1 MNPFG
6 APAKCPRCDKTVY
19 AAEQIIGPGRQVYH
33 KFCLKCTACNKR
45 LDSYSLV
52 EHDNE
57 PYCKGCHLRGF
68 GTQDLRHQ
76 NLAQASPPASPS
88 SQKTT
93 PPSPPRSIDGF
104 TNRFTTGTLR
114 RVSNDPPLTP
124 PRTIS
129 PATENQ
135 ETEPEPHPDPVETI
149 PEPAAMTATE
159 PEPTKDSPV
168 GDSESIAPPDSD
180 PTLPPPLP
188 ARSIPSVAPSL
199 PPRLTPLKNTYNF
212 EYRSS
217 KPNTPTSR
225 FPAPLSPNAIKR
237 GSTGFAALRAGPPSP
252 TRRAGFGANGV
263 EVGDSPLVPSAT
275 GGITPVRGFPSTPTG
290 TTGSDASTPVRPL
303 SQTPTGGLRRMMTV
317 GSALPI
323 RPTFTGGG
331 AGSPI
336 VFGGRIECPKC
347 AKAVYHAEQVTGP
360 GGRKY
365 HKLCLRCVNC
375 NSALDSGKLTEKDGE
390 PMCRNCYSKLH
401 GPQGSG
407 YALIGRAG

>member
-6 APAKCPRCDKTVY
+6 APSKCPRCNKTVY

-33 KFCLKCTACNKR
+33 KFCLKCTSCNKR

-88 SQKTT
+88 SQKTAS
-93 PPSPPRSIDGF
+93 PSPPPSIDGF
-104 TNRFTTGTLR
+104 TNKFTTGTLR
-114 RVSNDPPLTP
+114 RVSNNPPLTP

-129 PATENQ
+129 PVTENQ
-135 ETEPEPHPDPVETI
+135 ETEPEPHPDPVETT
-149 PEPAAMTATE
+149 PEPAATATVE
-159 PEPTKDSPV
+159 PGPTKDTLA
-168 GDSESIAPPDSD
+168 GDSESISPPNSG
-180 PTLPPPLP
+180 PTSPPPLP
-188 ARSIPSVAPSL
+188 ARSASSTAPTL
-199 PPRLTPLKNTYNF
+199 PPRVPPLKNTYNF

-225 FPAPLSPNAIKR
+225 FPAPLSPSAIKR

-252 TRRAGFGANGV
+252 TRRAGFGASGV
-263 EVGDSPLVPSAT
+263 EVGDSPLAPSAI
-275 GGITPVRGFPSTPTG
+275 GGTTPTRSFPSTPAR
-290 TTGSDASTPVRPL
+290 SL
-303 SQTPTGGLRRMMTV
+303 SQTPTGGVRPMMT
-317 GSALPI
+317 GGNSSPI
-323 RPTFTGGG
+323 RPMFTGGG
-331 AGSPI
+331 TGSPI
-336 VFGGRIECPKC
+336 VFGGRVECPKC

-390 PMCRNCYSKLH
+390 PMCRNCYSKMH

-407 YALIGRAG
+407 YALMGRAG

>member
-6 APAKCPRCDKTVY
+6 APSKCPRCNKTVY
-19 AAEQIIGPGRQVYH
+19 AAEQIIGPGQQVYH
-33 KFCLKCTACNKR
+33 KFCLKCTSCNKR

-76 NLAQASPPASPS
+76 NLARASPPDSPSSRKTASPS
-88 SQKTT
+88 
-93 PPSPPRSIDGF
+93 PPPSIDGF
-104 TNRFTTGTLR
+104 INRFTTGTLR

-129 PATENQ
+129 PVTENQ
-135 ETEPEPHPDPVETI
+135 EPEPEPHPDPVETT
-149 PEPAAMTATE
+149 PESAATAAAESEPA
-159 PEPTKDSPV
+159 KDTPA
-168 GDSESIAPPDSD
+168 GDSESIPPPSSG
-180 PTLPPPLP
+180 PGLPPPLP
-188 ARSIPSVAPSL
+188 ARSTSSTAPTL
-199 PPRLTPLKNTYNF
+199 PPRVPPLRNTYNF

-225 FPAPLSPNAIKR
+225 FPAPLSPSAIKK

-263 EVGDSPLVPSAT
+263 EVGDSPLAPSAT
-275 GGITPVRGFPSTPTG
+275 GGATQMRSFPSTPVG
-290 TTGSDASTPVRPL
+290 TIGSSASTPVRPL
-303 SQTPTGGLRRMMTV
+303 SQTPTGGVRPMMT
-317 GSALPI
+317 GSPV
-323 RPTFTGGG
+323 RPMFTGGG

-336 VFGGRIECPKC
+336 AFGGRIECPKC

-365 HKLCLRCVNC
+365 HKFCLRCVNC
-375 NSALDSGKLTEKDGE
+375 NSVLDSGKLTEKDGE
-390 PMCRNCYSKLH
+390 PICM
-401 GPQGSG
+401 
-407 YALIGRAG
+407 ALKDPGTL